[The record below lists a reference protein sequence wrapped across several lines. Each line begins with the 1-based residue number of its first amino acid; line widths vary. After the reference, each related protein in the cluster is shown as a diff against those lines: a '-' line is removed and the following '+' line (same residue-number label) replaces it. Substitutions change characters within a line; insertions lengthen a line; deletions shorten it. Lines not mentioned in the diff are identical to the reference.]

1 MSGQSS
7 LRSEASPDRSLCL
20 LLDVREMVQPGHRL
34 HLPVVEEGQGQD
46 EHEYAGAE
54 QGGHGGR
61 DQHDPHS
68 LAVSGG
74 VGGTRDPILSWK
86 LTFLHSWLL

>member
-1 MSGQSS
+1 
-7 LRSEASPDRSLCL
+7 
-20 LLDVREMVQPGHRL
+20 
-34 HLPVVEEGQGQD
+34 
-46 EHEYAGAE
+46 
-54 QGGHGGR
+54 
-61 DQHDPHS
+61 